1 MVKLVPDKDPGKT
14 RYTTVSIPVTLYNR
28 LKKIIEG
35 TGFSNVSQFVTYIL
49 REIVVEYEK
58 AKQPEEELSR
68 DERDLIIDRLK
79 KLGYL

>member
-1 MVKLVPDKDPGKT
+1 LAKT
-14 RYTTVSIPVTLYNR
+14 GESKSKYTTVSIPVTLYNR

-58 AKQPEEELSR
+58 TQQPEEEVSK
-68 DERDLIIDRLK
+68 DERDMIIERLK